1 MPEITL
7 RLFGFGTRASDFD
20 TERRSVAAGTTVHK
34 LWESLRAS
42 ADDNELLA
50 RIDERNVVFLLNGTL
65 IHQHKTNRTT
75 LKDGDTVTY
84 MVLAMGGQRYS
95 QEGGDGWGS

>member
-7 RLFGFGTRASDFD
+7 RLFGFGSRASGFD
-20 TERRSVAAGTTVHK
+20 TELRSVAAGTTVRK
-34 LWESLRAS
+34 LWEELRSS
-42 ADDNELLA
+42 ADDTELLA

-65 IHQHKTNRTT
+65 IHQQETNHTV

-84 MVLAMGGQRYS
+84 MVLAMGGQCY
-95 QEGGDGWGS
+95 

>member
-7 RLFGFGTRASDFD
+7 RLFGFGSRASGFD
-20 TERRSVAAGTTVHK
+20 TERRSVDVGTTVRK
-34 LWESLRAS
+34 LWEDLRSS
-42 ADDNELLA
+42 ADGTELLA

-65 IHQHKTNRTT
+65 IHQHRTNRIV

-84 MVLAMGGQRYS
+84 MVMAMGGQCY
-95 QEGGDGWGS
+95 